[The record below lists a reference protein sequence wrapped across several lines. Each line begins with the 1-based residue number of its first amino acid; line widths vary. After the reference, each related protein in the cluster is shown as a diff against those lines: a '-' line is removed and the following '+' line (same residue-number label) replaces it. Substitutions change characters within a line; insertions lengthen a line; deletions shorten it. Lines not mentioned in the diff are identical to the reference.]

1 LFGGRQGAGKF
12 HRSFIVE
19 TNRELRRGSRP
30 EYELAPNVNK
40 AIVQCTHCGK
50 SNRVPAAS
58 SGRPRCANCLN
69 WLPWIVESDERD
81 FVQVAEQSDLPVL
94 VDFWA
99 EWCGP
104 CRAVS
109 PALDQ
114 LAKERAG
121 SLKLVRVDVD
131 YAPRLSDRFDVQA
144 IPTLVVLV
152 HGKVVSRQV
161 GAASAP
167 ALRSWLDGAL
177 SGTG

>member
-1 LFGGRQGAGKF
+1 
-12 HRSFIVE
+12 
-19 TNRELRRGSRP
+19 
-30 EYELAPNVNK
+30 
-40 AIVQCTHCGK
+40 
-50 SNRVPAAS
+50 
-58 SGRPRCANCLN
+58 
-69 WLPWIVESDERD
+69 VESDERD